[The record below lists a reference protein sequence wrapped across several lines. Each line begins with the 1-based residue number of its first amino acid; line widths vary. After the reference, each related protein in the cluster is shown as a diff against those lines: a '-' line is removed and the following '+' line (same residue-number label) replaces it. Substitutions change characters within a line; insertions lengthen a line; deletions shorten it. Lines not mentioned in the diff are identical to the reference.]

1 MEVLLQKFMNNIF
14 SSLSSKLSMYYKKV
28 KDPLIGKKN
37 NFFAI
42 LDNSKNILGNKFF
55 DQTSS

>member
-1 MEVLLQKFMNNIF
+1 LCRQQ
-14 SSLSSKLSMYYKKV
+14 
-28 KDPLIGKKN
+28 KN